1 MKLAIAGLGRMGYN
15 MALRLARGGH
25 EVFAYNRSPEKSQ
38 SLAGEEPRISVL
50 ESLSDIMDILPRPRI
65 AWLMLTA
72 GTATQKY
79 VGQLIEMLSPGDI
92 IVEGGNSHY
101 RDSMRRAAAA
111 GVRDIG
117 FVDVGTSGGI
127 WGLTEGYCLSIG
139 GEKEFAEMLQ
149 PVFETL
155 APAPDRGWAHMGPSG
170 AGHFT
175 KMVHNGIEYGLMEA
189 YAEGFSLLRAAAEF
203 NLDLH
208 KVAETWRFGS
218 VIRSWLL
225 DLTAA
230 ALESDS
236 DLAGIKGW
244 VSDSGEGRWTVFDA
258 IGRDVPAPA
267 ITLSLLRR
275 IESRQED
282 DFAARLLAVMRSQF
296 GGHEIK
302 KE

>member
-1 MKLAIAGLGRMGYN
+1 M
-15 MALRLARGGH
+15 
-25 EVFAYNRSPEKSQ
+25 
-38 SLAGEEPRISVL
+38 
-50 ESLSDIMDILPRPRI
+50 
-65 AWLMLTA
+65 
-72 GTATQKY
+72 
-79 VGQLIEMLSPGDI
+79 
-92 IVEGGNSHY
+92 
-101 RDSMRRAAAA
+101 
-111 GVRDIG
+111 
-117 FVDVGTSGGI
+117 
-127 WGLTEGYCLSIG
+127 
-139 GEKEFAEMLQ
+139 
-149 PVFETL
+149 
-155 APAPDRGWAHMGPSG
+155 
-170 AGHFT
+170 
-175 KMVHNGIEYGLMEA
+175 
-189 YAEGFSLLRAAAEF
+189 
-203 NLDLH
+203 
-208 KVAETWRFGS
+208 
-218 VIRSWLL
+218 IRSWLL